1 MYSTTQHRSK
11 MLPVALSLLRYLY
24 LRSLGGALESD
35 NLPGGHTYSYVRTRI
50 VSILLWEPHVGAGC
64 CDHKVFHAHDKE
76 WQNVIQTI
84 GIMKAIS
91 SKFPNAG
98 LKTCFQNF
106 WEVLISYQKLWEFL
120 GISGKYLEIP
130 RCWTHSA
137 SSGISGQF
145 PEFLGNARKFYE
157 VLKSLGISGNFLEA
171 PLCWTHLASFGKF
184 WQFPE
189 FLGRLRSSGNFWK
202 VFGISG
208 KCLEFPR

>member
-1 MYSTTQHRSK
+1 MLELGQCLSSYGNLMWVLGVVIIRFSMHMIKNGK
-11 MLPVALSLLRYLY
+11 MSFKLQ
-24 LRSLGGALESD
+24 ES
-35 NLPGGHTYSYVRTRI
+35 
-50 VSILLWEPHVGAGC
+50 C
-64 CDHKVFHAHDKE
+64 
-76 WQNVIQTI
+76 
-84 GIMKAIS
+84 KAIS